1 MKPFDHTSIKTLGAL
16 KKAGWK
22 SQSVKE
28 EIRANLVHKIKSGE
42 PLFKGIQGY
51 DKTVIPQ
58 IINALL
64 AKHDFILL
72 GLRGQAKTKILRQL
86 SSLLD
91 EYIPIIEGTDLR
103 ENPLAPQ
110 TSYAKQL
117 VADLGDETPINWVE
131 RDQRYAEKL
140 ATPDTNVS
148 DLIGDIDPIKAA
160 SNKLSLSDEKA
171 INFGLIPR
179 SNRGIFAINELP
191 DLQPRIQVA
200 LLNIMQERDIQIR
213 GFSLRV
219 PIDVLMVFSAN
230 PEDYTNRGNI
240 ITPLKDR
247 IDAQII
253 THYPKEREVAV
264 NITQDQAWEKRG
276 DVVSIKVPHA
286 YREIVEQVA
295 IEARNSAYID
305 QKSGVS
311 ARMSISAM
319 EMIISAAETR
329 AIKNGESETTLR
341 LTDLYH
347 MTPALTGK
355 LELVYEGEMEGPA
368 NVAKHLIGKAILD
381 VYTQY
386 FPDPSKKPK
395 DKSKKTV
402 YGVVQDWFSSG
413 NKIELNEYDSD
424 ESYRKELS
432 KVEGLQELITAHLNV
447 PGVEATLFM
456 DMALEAMHQYSLLS
470 KTDLDQEV
478 QYSDMMDSLL
488 GGLSSSEEDID
499 EDLY

>member
-1 MKPFDHTSIKTLGAL
+1 MKKFDHSSIKTLGDL

-28 EIRANLVHKIKSGE
+28 EIRANLIGRIKSRE

-51 DKTVIPQ
+51 EKTVIPQ

-86 SSLLD
+86 STLLD
-91 EYIPIIEGTDLR
+91 EFVPIIDGTELR
-103 ENPLAPQ
+103 ENPLHPQ
-110 TSYAKQL
+110 TSNAKQI
-117 VADLGDETPINWVE
+117 VAEMADNTPISWIT
-131 RDQRYAEKL
+131 RDVRYAEKL

-253 THYPKEREVAV
+253 THYPKDREVGV
-264 NITQDQAWEKRG
+264 GITQDQAWEMRG
-276 DVVSIKVPHA
+276 DLVKIKVPYA
-286 YREIVEQVA
+286 YREVIEQVA
-295 IEARNSAYID
+295 IEARKSEYID

-319 EMIISAAETR
+319 EMVISAAETR
-329 AIKNGESETTLR
+329 AIRNEESETTLR

-368 NVAKHLIGKAILD
+368 NVARHLIGKAILNI
-381 VYTQY
+381 YTQY
-386 FPDPSKKPK
+386 FPDPSKKLK
-395 DKSKKTV
+395 DKSKKSE
-402 YGVVQDWFSSG
+402 YAQIQDWFSSG
-413 NKIELNEYDSD
+413 NRIDLHEYDSD
-424 ESYRKELS
+424 EDYRAELN
-432 KVEGLQELITAHLNV
+432 KVEGLNGLIAKHLNI

-456 DMALEAMHQYSLLS
+456 DMALEAMHQHSLLS
-470 KTDLDQEV
+470 KNDLDQDV

-488 GGLSSSEEDID
+488 GGLSASEEDID

>member
-1 MKPFDHTSIKTLGAL
+1 LKKIDHSSIATLGDL

-28 EIRANLVHKIKSGE
+28 EIRTNLIQKIQSGV

-51 DKTVIPQ
+51 EKTVIPQ

-91 EYIPIIEGTDLR
+91 EFIPVIEGTELR
-103 ENPLAPQ
+103 EDPFHPQ
-110 TSYAKQL
+110 TSFAKNIVQEH
-117 VADLGDETPINWVE
+117 GDKTPISWVP
-131 RDQRYAEKL
+131 RSLRYAEKL

-179 SNRGIFAINELP
+179 ANRGIFARNELP

-219 PIDVLMVFSAN
+219 PVDVLMVFSAN

-253 THYPKEREVAV
+253 THYPKDREIGVC
-264 NITQDQAWEKRG
+264 ITQDQAWEMRG
-276 DVVSIKVPHA
+276 DIVKVKVPYA

-295 IEARNSAYID
+295 IEARQSEYID

-319 EMIISAAETR
+319 EMVISAAESR
-329 AIKNGESETTLR
+329 AIKNAEKETTLR

-368 NVAKHLIGKAILD
+368 NVAKHLIGKAILN
-381 VYTQY
+381 VFTHY
-386 FPDPSKKPK
+386 FPDPSKKSK
-395 DKSKKTV
+395 DKNKVSPYLK
-402 YGVVQDWFSSG
+402 VQDWFSSG
-413 NKIELNEYDSD
+413 NRVDLHEYNTDEVYHKELN
-424 ESYRKELS
+424 R
-432 KVEGLQELITAHLNV
+432 VEGLNELISSHLNV

-456 DMALEAMHQYSLLS
+456 DMALEAMHQHSLLS
-470 KTDLDQEV
+470 KTDLDQDV

-488 GGLSSSEEDID
+488 GGLSSSEQDID